1 MARKGLTRMVSPS
14 NSRSSL
20 VPGSI
25 PVGGGWPLG
34 IDHDLAP
41 VQKVAVATKDP
52 FVLHCKSHRLPKPEQ
67 TGSPHLS
74 ARQYARIL
82 KRWIQLIGA
91 DPQESGMH
99 ALRRT
104 KATLIDR

>member
-1 MARKGLTRMVSPS
+1 
-14 NSRSSL
+14 
-20 VPGSI
+20 
-25 PVGGGWPLG
+25 
-34 IDHDLAP
+34 
-41 VQKVAVATKDP
+41 
-52 FVLHCKSHRLPKPEQ
+52 LPKPEQ